1 MGCQHKMRRVRMN
14 RMCHMRH
21 LRNGGLYSIVDDPR
35 ILQLTPCPLDGHGH
49 WQLYH
54 QMLSDRNSMTWII
67 DNNSFGIQ
75 LDRRPQNRILAN
87 RLHPSWTL
95 FSTRPEF
102 TDPQTTA
109 PHLTCFRSAHARPP
123 RPAAP
128 AAPAPRFSPAA
139 RYIKWFSCGRERLAR
154 KTRVIF
160 AWKNWVSTNKTVDWN
175 CNNFLTMNM
184 FEYRVKI
191 QGPENLRL

>member
-14 RMCHMRH
+14 HMCHMRH
-21 LRNGGLYSIVDDPR
+21 LRNGSLYSIVDGPR
-35 ILQLTPCPLDGHGH
+35 I
-49 WQLYH
+49 YH
-54 QMLSDRNSMTWII
+54 QMLSDRNSMTLII
-67 DNNSFGIQ
+67 DNNSFRIQ
-75 LDRRPQNRILAN
+75 LDRRPQNRTLAN

-109 PHLTCFRSAHARPP
+109 PHLTCFRSAHTRPP
-123 RPAAP
+123 RP

-160 AWKNWVSTNKTVDWN
+160 A
-175 CNNFLTMNM
+175 
-184 FEYRVKI
+184 
-191 QGPENLRL
+191 